1 MFDEDRGTDRCV
13 EYCRDRCRKCCT
25 CKECLR
31 MKADLKLIEKQFEKL
46 TDAQKKTYAEELL
59 SQEEVK
65 DELRLFVEDQ
75 V

>member
-1 MFDEDRGTDRCV
+1 
-13 EYCRDRCRKCCT
+13 
-25 CKECLR
+25 

-46 TDAQKKTYAEELL
+46 TDAQKKKYAEELL

-65 DELRLFVEDQ
+65 DELRSFVEDQ